1 MMKQIVLA
9 LLLSSVM
16 VISVPAISSE
26 PLTTPVAEGVEA
38 EAPTFK
44 DRIGGMFSSVKE
56 NATDLKDGLFS
67 GDERLQRAQA
77 QIDTQKEIIAELQ
90 YELTNLRI
98 KTDVEHIQMIQAS
111 ERVTTYLKSLAEE

>member
-1 MMKQIVLA
+1 MMKQTVLA

-38 EAPTFK
+38 AAPTLK
-44 DRIGGMFSSVKE
+44 DRIGGVYSSVKE
-56 NATDLKDGLFS
+56 NAIDLKDGLFS

-77 QIDTQKEIIAELQ
+77 QIDTQKQIIAELQ

-111 ERVTTYLKSLAEE
+111 EHVTAYLKSLIVE